1 MGSKGD
7 LKPRTA
13 SGDLRLSSQVKV
25 KVQAKVAKLTTWTYV
40 AQVSHIKV
48 MVARFQF
55 KALFSSIPLARMV
68 AYIASPSVIYGGLLV
83 S

>member
-1 MGSKGD
+1 M
-7 LKPRTA
+7 
-13 SGDLRLSSQVKV
+13 
-25 KVQAKVAKLTTWTYV
+25 KVQTKEAKLNTWPFV
-40 AQVSHIKV
+40 AQVPHIKV

-55 KALFSSIPLARMV
+55 KALFSSIALASMV